1 MVWFRWP
8 NDAGGRPLVDFKNS
22 DRAPRARA
30 LFGLTVVHAFLRTG
44 EHSWE
49 GKIYNPDDGI
59 EDNAVMTIQTHGTLH
74 VRAYVIVP
82 ALGKTLIW
90 SRVR

>member
-8 NDAGGRPLVDFKNS
+8 NDAEGRPLVDFKNS
-22 DRAPRARA
+22 NPALRARP
-30 LFGLTVVHAFLRTG
+30 LLGLTVVHAFLRTG
-44 EHSWE
+44 ERSWE

-59 EDNAVMTIQTHGTLH
+59 EYKAVMTIQTDGTLH
-74 VRAYVIVP
+74 VRAYIIVP
-82 ALGKTLIW
+82 ALGKTFIW

>member
-1 MVWFRWP
+1 M
-8 NDAGGRPLVDFKNS
+8 VDFKNS
-22 DRAPRARA
+22 NHFLRARP
-30 LFGLTVVHAFLRTG
+30 LLGLTVVHAFLRTS
-44 EHSWE
+44 EHRWE

-59 EDNAVMTIQTHGTLH
+59 EYNAVMTIQTDGTLH
-74 VRAYVIVP
+74 VRAYVLLP